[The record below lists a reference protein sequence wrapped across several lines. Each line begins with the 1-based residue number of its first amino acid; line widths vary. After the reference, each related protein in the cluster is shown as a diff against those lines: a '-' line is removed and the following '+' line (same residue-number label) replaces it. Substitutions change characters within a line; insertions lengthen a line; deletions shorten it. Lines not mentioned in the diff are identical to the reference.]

1 MTKFG
6 MILVAVTIGI
16 LVLVGFLL
24 QSSFR
29 DPLRRYV
36 VSPVPESVRKVGFKG
51 NGLGGILSAEPVV
64 HIAFTANS
72 ADIETIVRKGGFKT
86 GSADDREFVGQRS
99 GPVWWKPGPLQNAD
113 VLFLRRG
120 RDGNEY
126 LRVDGSGTNAYFLLW
141 GI

>member
-16 LVLVGFLL
+16 LVLVDFLL
-24 QSSFR
+24 QSSFG

-86 GSADDREFVGQRS
+86 GSPRFSHKQYVGILQRTRL
-99 GPVWWKPGPLQNAD
+99 PPNWPKPLSDKLAIVSTGQ
-113 VLFLRRG
+113 
-120 RDGNEY
+120 EY
-126 LRVDGSGTNAYFLLW
+126 LRIDGSGTNAYFLLW